1 MTGRSLLPFLL
12 FVSAAPAQMDR
23 GFAEPVAR
31 VRVRVAFPDHAPC
44 SASTRVQLSGNSGFA
59 LAEGSVSGEC
69 IAEFFDVPPGRYRV
83 TVSGNDVMNGGEADV
98 EIASVIVQEVEVRAR
113 RKADAAGDM
122 SSAAFISVSDLGVP
136 TPAAKEFGK
145 ANHLIARQDWPNATK
160 RLQKAVAM
168 YPNYAAA
175 YNNLGAAY
183 SRMGNVSEARTAL
196 QQAITLNDHLAA
208 AYVNLARVDFL
219 EKDFPDAESLLNK
232 ASSLGPPD
240 VNQFKLLS
248 YAQVMDQHFDQAID
262 TAHRAHASQVRG
274 HAFLHL
280 AAAHAYEQ
288 EKKIGDSIGELQTY
302 LNEEPAAPRADEVKK
317 AIITLQ
323 SQLAGAPAEATS
335 SK

>member
-1 MTGRSLLPFLL
+1 MTGRSFLPFLL
-12 FVSAAPAQMDR
+12 LVGAASAQMDR
-23 GFAEPVAR
+23 GPAETVAR

-44 SASTRVQLSGNSGFA
+44 STSTRVQLSGNSGIP

-69 IAEFFDVPPGRYRV
+69 MAEFFDVPPGRYRV
-83 TVSGNDVMNGGEADV
+83 TVTGNDVANGDEGDV
-98 EIASVIVQEVEVRAR
+98 EIGSVIVQEVEVRAR
-113 RKADAAGDM
+113 RKVDSAEDM
-122 SSAAFISVSDLGVP
+122 SSAAFISVGDLGVP
-136 TPAAKEFGK
+136 TPAAKEFDK

-168 YPNYAAA
+168 YPNYASA

-183 SRMGNVSEARTAL
+183 SRLGNVAEARSAL
-196 QQAITLNDHLAA
+196 QQAIMLNDHLAA

-219 EKDFPDAESLLNK
+219 EKDFSDAESLLNK

-240 VNQFKLLS
+240 INQFKLLA

-262 TAHRAHASQVRG
+262 TAHRAHTSQMRS

-280 AAAHAYEQ
+280 AAANAYEQ
-288 EKKIGDSIGELQTY
+288 EKKIGDSIAELQTY
-302 LNEEPAAPRADEVKK
+302 LSEEPGTTRADEVKK
-317 AIITLQ
+317 AIATLQ
-323 SQLAGAPAEATS
+323 AELSGARVEAAS

>member
-1 MTGRSLLPFLL
+1 MTGRILLPFLL
-12 FVSAAPAQMDR
+12 SVGVASAQMER
-23 GFAEPVAR
+23 GPSETVAR
-31 VRVRVAFPDHAPC
+31 VRVRVAFPDHAC
-44 SASTRVQLSGNSGFA
+44 STSTRVQLSGNSGIP

-69 IAEFFDVPPGRYRV
+69 MAEFFDVPPGRYRV
-83 TVSGNDVMNGGEADV
+83 TVTGNDVANGDEGDV
-98 EIASVIVQEVEVRAR
+98 EIGSVIVQEVEVRAR
-113 RKADAAGDM
+113 RKADSADDM
-122 SSAAFISVSDLGVP
+122 TSGAFISVGDLGVP
-136 TPAAKEFGK
+136 TPAAKEFDK

-168 YPNYAAA
+168 YPNYASA

-183 SRMGNVSEARTAL
+183 SRLGNIASARTAL

-219 EKDFPDAESLLNK
+219 EKDFSDAESLLNK

-240 VNQFKLLS
+240 INQFKLLA
-248 YAQVMDQHFDQAID
+248 YAQVMDQHFDQAIE

-280 AAAHAYEQ
+280 AAANAYEQ
-288 EKKIGDSIGELQTY
+288 EKKIRDSIAELQTY
-302 LNEEPAAPRADEVKK
+302 LSEEPAAPRANEVKK
-317 AIITLQ
+317 AIATLQ
-323 SQLAGAPAEATS
+323 AELPGARVEAAS

>member
-1 MTGRSLLPFLL
+1 MTGRLLVPFLL
-12 FVSAAPAQMDR
+12 LASVVSAQMDR
-23 GFAEPVAR
+23 GSVQTVGR
-31 VRVRVAFPDHAPC
+31 VRVRIVFPDQTPC
-44 SASTRVQLSGNSGFA
+44 GTSIRVQLSGNSGVP

-69 IAEFFDVPPGRYRV
+69 IAEFFNVPPGRYRV
-83 TVSGNDVMNGGEADV
+83 TVTGNDVANGDEGDV
-98 EIASVIVQEVEVRAR
+98 EIGPVIVQEVEVKAR
-113 RKADAAGDM
+113 RKADSASDL
-122 SSAAFISVSDLGVP
+122 SSDAFISVSDLSVP
-136 TPAAKEFGK
+136 APAAKEFDK
-145 ANHLIARQDWPNATK
+145 ASHLIAKQDWPSATK

-183 SRMGNVSEARTAL
+183 SRMGNVSDARTAL

-240 VNQFKLLS
+240 VNQFKLLA
-248 YAQVMDQHFDQAID
+248 YAQLMDQHFDQAID
-262 TAHRAHASQVRG
+262 TAHRAHTSQIHA

-288 EKKIGDSIGELQTY
+288 EKKIGDSISELQTY
-302 LNEEPAAPRADEVKK
+302 LNEEPAAPQADQVKK
-317 AIITLQ
+317 AIATLQ
-323 SQLAGAPAEATS
+323 TQLASVSMEPSS